1 LKNLNNKKALSLVE
15 MMIAVILFGVMS
27 MVGFK
32 YYKSFYNSGD
42 ITKKTNL
49 GAVID
54 QASQL
59 SNAFDIY
66 EIQVGK
72 SPTNINNLIASN
84 VNILTSIP
92 EGIQAITGD
101 ANTSRTWKLTYNG
114 MDIGGSNSYDTAFV
128 YPVAEAVS
136 PTDDHKKYCRLFN
149 NIVNNTLSIDANI
162 QSTFKN
168 GYSNV
173 STIAFCAT
181 HDSGASA
188 ITDDNNM
195 TIIEPGKMYIVFP
208 KNMPTNLSSAT
219 SSTPALPAFS
229 LAPST
234 PTIP

>member
-1 LKNLNNKKALSLVE
+1 LKNIKHKKGLSLVE

-54 QASQL
+54 QASQI

-72 SPTNINNLIASN
+72 SPTNINNLTASN

-92 EGIQAITGD
+92 EGIPAITGD
-101 ANTSRTWKLTYNG
+101 ANTSRTWKLTYG
-114 MDIGGSNSYDTAFV
+114 DIDIGGSNSYDIAFV
-128 YPVAEAVS
+128 YPVAEAGS
-136 PTDDHKKYCRLFN
+136 ITDDHKKYCRLFN
-149 NIVNNTLSIDANI
+149 NIVNTSLSVEATI
-162 QSTFKN
+162 QGNFQD

-173 STIAFCAT
+173 STVAFCAI
-181 HDSGASA
+181 HDTSGST
-188 ITDDNNM
+188 ITDDNNI

-208 KNMPTNLSSAT
+208 KNIPVVAS
-219 SSTPALPAFS
+219 SSTSTLPSFS
-229 LAPST
+229 LPPPS
-234 PTIP
+234 PGP